1 MAIDFPT
8 SPTTGQLYSYGGA
21 VWIYNGIGWSKMPN
35 DPANTIYLANNFGG
49 L

>member
-8 SPTTGQLYSYGGA
+8 SPTTGQIYSYGGA
-21 VWIYNGIGWSKMPN
+21 VWIYNGVGWSKMPN